1 MKHFSKII
9 ALSLSLALLV
19 FLIIPYAKPQT
30 IIGDSIFPFEED
42 ESFVWRCVNS
52 TGPKHN
58 IDDLTR
64 FTIESIYNE
73 TFESVHCL
81 MVNYSIDEY
90 DVIKGQWIRN
100 QDNLFYLAYNKT
112 ENFLNWSAIVYQGA
126 NIYLVPTPVNLTLIG
141 DAVQKAGFWNYTF
154 VDDMMTFD
162 YGNGTT
168 VELTINSQGVSKTIE
183 SFNLTETVYKWELD
197 EDNIVVIVP
206 MGSYFLYFIVFSIGM
221 ILIYT
226 KKKIIKRPSQSRL

>member
-81 MVNYSIDEY
+81 MVNYSIDT
-90 DVIKGQWIRN
+90 VSARTGQ
-100 QDNLFYLAYNKT
+100 T
-112 ENFLNWSAIVYQGA
+112 
-126 NIYLVPTPVNLTLIG
+126 
-141 DAVQKAGFWNYTF
+141 AV
-154 VDDMMTFD
+154 
-162 YGNGTT
+162 
-168 VELTINSQGVSKTIE
+168 
-183 SFNLTETVYKWELD
+183 
-197 EDNIVVIVP
+197 
-206 MGSYFLYFIVFSIGM
+206 SIGV
-221 ILIYT
+221 T
-226 KKKIIKRPSQSRL
+226 AKPIKRTGQRPLAKFRNDGGCTNG

>member
-1 MKHFSKII
+1 MKQHKKPF
-9 ALSLSLALLV
+9 ALLV
-19 FLIIPYAKPQT
+19 IFILFTLFLIPYVKPET
-30 IIGDSIFPFEED
+30 IIGESKFPFEED
-42 ESFVWRCVNS
+42 QYFVWRCVNS

-64 FTIESIYNE
+64 FTVESIYNE
-73 TFESVHCL
+73 TFNSVHCL

-112 ENFLNWSAIVYQGA
+112 ENFLNWSAIVYQEA
-126 NIYLVPTPVNLTLIG
+126 NIYLSPIPVNLTLIG
-141 DAVQKAGFWNYTF
+141 DAVESAGLWNYTI
-154 VDDMMTFD
+154 DNDIINFD

-168 VELTINSQGVSKTIE
+168 VEVIINSQGISTTIE

-197 EDNIVVIVP
+197 EDQIIVIIPMGNYFVWVGAVTVGVIV
-206 MGSYFLYFIVFSIGM
+206 Y
-221 ILIYT
+221 YT
-226 KKKIIKRPSQSRL
+226 KKKLINSRS